1 MVQYIKKIMHRHIIL
16 GNILI
21 NYEDENDKENNNIT
35 KGEIK
40 IIDFGFSRYIKK
52 GELTNI
58 ILWSPNYMSPII
70 LNRYNEV
77 KGYENA
83 EYDEKDLV
91 KKVNTGDYYLPTTL
105 SKEAMS
111 FLNCMIQFNP
121 QKRLDIEKLCKH
133 EF

>member
-1 MVQYIKKIMHRHIIL
+1 MKRVTEAMRYLHNKKIMHRHIIL

-58 ILWSPNYMSPII
+58 IL
-70 LNRYNEV
+70 
-77 KGYENA
+77 
-83 EYDEKDLV
+83 
-91 KKVNTGDYYLPTTL
+91 
-105 SKEAMS
+105 
-111 FLNCMIQFNP
+111 
-121 QKRLDIEKLCKH
+121 
-133 EF
+133 